1 MEQTQS
7 TKSKMNG
14 NQTASSSTLFSQE
27 SVEQLSQSVNDMTER
42 VKAAADTAVTES
54 LNFAKKYPVH
64 TALGAIAVGFV
75 VGFFARSLGASS
87 KK

>member
-7 TKSKMNG
+7 AKSKINSA
-14 NQTASSSTLFSQE
+14 QAATSTLFSQE
-27 SVEQLSQSVNDMTER
+27 SVEQLSQSVNEMTER

-64 TALGAIAVGFV
+64 TALGAVALGFV
-75 VGFFARSLGASS
+75 IGFFARSGNSN